1 MLCNSMVWCCELT
14 GRPNLT
20 YMEALESESRARRC
34 LANIPQLV
42 RRPMLYLASLTRRG
56 RFIDLNEDVFTF
68 VRDRYFVG
76 EEVEAIV
83 HKHWYDCKVR
93 TCVCVYVCV

>member
-1 MLCNSMVWCCELT
+1 MT

-20 YMEALESESRARRC
+20 YMEAVESEGKARRC
-34 LANIPQLV
+34 LSNITQQLRQPV
-42 RRPMLYLASLTRRG
+42 IYLASLTRRG
-56 RFIDLNEDVFTF
+56 RFVDMNEDVFLY

-83 HKHWYDCKVR
+83 KNHWYDCKVG
-93 TCVCVYVCV
+93 VLSP